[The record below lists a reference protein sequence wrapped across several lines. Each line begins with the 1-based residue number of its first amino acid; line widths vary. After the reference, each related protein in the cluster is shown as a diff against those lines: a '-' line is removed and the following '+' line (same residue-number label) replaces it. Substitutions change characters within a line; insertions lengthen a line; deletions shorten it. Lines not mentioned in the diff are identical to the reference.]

1 MIPAKFEQNNQN
13 SSGIKKKIDR
23 FAVLGALAG
32 RGASRRGSLFS

>member
-13 SSGIKKKIDR
+13 SSGIKKIDR

-32 RGASRRGSLFS
+32 RGASRRGPLFS